1 MSLRV
6 SLRAPLR
13 MPLFTRG
20 LISHCWNTLVLNC
33 RNRQALIFGYVV
45 PIFFLIAFASIFGKQ
60 GQPIVKTIAPLI
72 VISILGG
79 ACFGLPINLV
89 NERDRGVWRRYRLT
103 PLSAGTFVSSTIISR
118 LILVASSVLLQI
130 ALAMWLYNLPWPKQP
145 LFIIPVFILITLAFI
160 GIGLIIAGLANSIGA
175 VQAMGQSLFLP
186 MIMLGGVG
194 VPYRMLPNWAH
205 DISLFLPG
213 RHAMELIERCYTHD
227 FDWERAQWRVLTL
240 AIIGLASLVA
250 GWKLF
255 RWEADERLRTSAWVW
270 VGLAMCAW
278 IAAGVLY
285 KYFPA
290 YFAVPTDILPLTP
303 GAPSPFIIPRVNP

>member
-1 MSLRV
+1 MNG
-6 SLRAPLR
+6 
-13 MPLFTRG
+13 LFY
-20 LISHCWNTLVLNC
+20 HCWNTLILNF

-89 NERDRGVWRRYRLT
+89 SERDRGVWRRYRLT
-103 PLSAGTFVSSTIISR
+103 PLSAGTFVSSTILSR
-118 LILVASSVLLQI
+118 LILVTSSVALQI
-130 ALAMWLYNLPWPKQP
+130 VLAMWIYNLPWPKQP
-145 LFIIPVFILITLAFI
+145 LFIIPVFMLISLAFI

-194 VPYRMLPNWAH
+194 VPHRMLPNWAQ

-240 AIIGLASLVA
+240 ALIGVASLMA

-255 RWEADERLRTSAWVW
+255 RWQADERLRPSAWAW
-270 VGLAMCAW
+270 VLFAVATW
-278 IAAGVLY
+278 LAAGLLY
-285 KYFPA
+285 KYLPG
-290 YFAVPTDILPLTP
+290 YFAIPVDSSLNTPSLPRLLP
-303 GAPSPFIIPRVNP
+303 